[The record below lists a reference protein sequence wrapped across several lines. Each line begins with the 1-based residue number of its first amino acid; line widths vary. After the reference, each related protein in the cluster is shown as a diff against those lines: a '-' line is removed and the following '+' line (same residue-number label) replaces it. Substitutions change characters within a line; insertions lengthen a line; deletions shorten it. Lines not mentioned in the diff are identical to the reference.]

1 MDRVQRTAEGQGE
14 AEERKEGKGGGVMLI
29 EHRITENGIETVD
42 KVGIAV
48 ARLREFEPP
57 EGYYLAFSG
66 GKDSVVIYDLAV
78 KAGVKFDAHYSLTTV
93 DPPELV
99 KFIKQQYPEVE
110 RHRPEETMWS
120 LIERKMP
127 PTRIKRFCCE
137 VLKEKGGNGRFVI
150 TGIRREES
158 SKRAGRRMVENCL
171 KGRKGT
177 IFLHP
182 IIDWKESDVWQ
193 YIRENNIP
201 YCSLYD
207 EGYARL
213 GCIMCPM
220 KGTKGMLRD
229 AERWPRYYKLYLRA
243 FGKMLE
249 YGKKNGKEFK
259 SNWQTAEDVMYWW
272 IYTPPKGDPDQT
284 ILFE

>member
-1 MDRVQRTAEGQGE
+1 
-14 AEERKEGKGGGVMLI
+14 MLI

-78 KAGVKFDAHYSLTTV
+78 KAGVRFDAHYNLTTV

-99 KFIKQQYPEVE
+99 KFIRQQYPEVE

-229 AERWPRYYKLYLRA
+229 AERWPKIYNQYLRT
-243 FGKMLE
+243 FDKMLAVRRE
-249 YGKKNGKEFK
+249 KELPTNFK
-259 SNWQTAEDVMYWW
+259 TAEDVMHWW
-272 IYTPPKGDPDQT
+272 IYNPPKGDPDQGV
-284 ILFE
+284 LFE

>member
-1 MDRVQRTAEGQGE
+1 
-14 AEERKEGKGGGVMLI
+14 MLI
-29 EHRITENGIETVD
+29 EQRITENGIETVD
-42 KVGIAV
+42 KVEIAI
-48 ARLREFEPP
+48 ARLKEVEPP

-78 KAGVKFDAHYSLTTV
+78 KAGVKFDAHYSITGV

-99 KFIKQQYPEVE
+99 KFIKQQYPDVK

-137 VLKEKGGNGRFVI
+137 VLKEKGGNGRLVI

-201 YCSLYD
+201 YL
-207 EGYARL
+207 L
-213 GCIMCPM
+213 QFI
-220 KGTKGMLRD
+220 
-229 AERWPRYYKLYLRA
+229 
-243 FGKMLE
+243 
-249 YGKKNGKEFK
+249 
-259 SNWQTAEDVMYWW
+259 
-272 IYTPPKGDPDQT
+272 
-284 ILFE
+284 

>member
-1 MDRVQRTAEGQGE
+1 
-14 AEERKEGKGGGVMLI
+14 MLI
-29 EHRITENGIETVD
+29 EQRIDENGKIKWFD
-42 KVGIAV
+42 KAEIAV
-48 ARLREFEPP
+48 KRLKYFEPP

-78 KAGVKFDAHYSLTTV
+78 KAGVKFDPHYSITGV

-99 KFIKQQYPEVE
+99 KFIRQQYPDVK
-110 RHRPEETMWS
+110 RHRPEMTMWQ
-120 LIERKMP
+120 LIVKSETP
-127 PTRIKRFCCE
+127 PTRLMRYCCR
-137 VLKEKGGNGRFVI
+137 VLKETGGAGRLVV
-150 TGIRREES
+150 TGIRAAES
-158 SKRAGRRMVENCL
+158 NKRAGRRMVEGCL
-171 KGRKGT
+171 KDESKR
-177 IFLHP
+177 FLHT
-182 IIDWKESDVWQ
+182 IIDWDDSDVWQ
-193 YIRENNIP
+193 YIRENDIP

-207 EGYARL
+207 EGFKRL

-259 SNWQTAEDVMYWW
+259 LNWQTAEDVMRWW
-272 IYTPPKGDPDQT
+272 IYNPPKGNPDQQV
-284 ILFE
+284 LFE